1 MLYEITM
8 FGRYFNQQTVNRFNY
23 VSTGEPAAV
32 LGSFALMKA
41 FGAIP
46 DNGVYPAG
54 SPFVKIMQYLS
65 TALVINTVTARAAA
79 EYDPTDFYERPFV
92 TPYPGVAGGDGMS
105 PAVAYGYRTNRVRLD
120 IDRGT
125 KRFAGVPETAV
136 SSGGVIGGAFL
147 AELVLT
153 ANAMSAVLSYD
164 DEGNTITFSPCV
176 VSKDEYVTP
185 SGKRAYR
192 YYPTLAEQME
202 HVALGITWQPYDT
215 VRTQTSR
222 QYGRGV

>member
-1 MLYEITM
+1 M
-8 FGRYFNQQTVNRFNY
+8 FGTYFNQQIVNRFNY
-23 VSTGEPAAV
+23 VSSGVPAAV

-46 DNGVYPAG
+46 DNAIYPAAA
-54 SPFVKIMQYLS
+54 PFAKIMQYLS
-65 TALVINTVTARAAA
+65 TSLSITTVTARAAA
-79 EYDPTDFYERPFV
+79 DYDPTDFYERPFV
-92 TPYPGVAGGDGMS
+92 TPYTGAAGGDGMS

-136 SSGGVIGGAFL
+136 LGGGVIGAAFF

-153 ANAMSAVLSYD
+153 ANALSAVLSYD

-176 VSKDEYVTP
+176 VSKEEYVTP
-185 SGKRAYR
+185 RGKRAYR
-192 YYPTLAEQME
+192 YYPTLSEQLE
-202 HVALGITWQPYDT
+202 HVALGIQWQPYAN